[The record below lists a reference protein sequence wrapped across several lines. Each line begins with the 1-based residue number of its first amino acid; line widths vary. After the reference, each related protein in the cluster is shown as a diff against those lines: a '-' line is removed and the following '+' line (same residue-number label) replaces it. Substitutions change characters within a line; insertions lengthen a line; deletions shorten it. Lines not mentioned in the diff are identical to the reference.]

1 MKRIDRVISVVV
13 LLIAFSLGA
22 GAQYYQLGADPA
34 GARWSIIKG
43 DNYWVIYPGG
53 LDSLAREYLY
63 NFEIARPRT
72 QVGLKIENSEIPLI
86 LHPYTL
92 SSNATVVWAPRR
104 VDIFTTPPFNRGFAD
119 TWVHQ
124 LAMHEGRHIG
134 QVTHFTT
141 GTFKVFRY
149 ILGEQSVGIGM
160 GFYPSGWELEG
171 DAVHSETDFSKA
183 GRGRDPN
190 FLMPFRASFLAGE
203 DRSYDTYR
211 FGSVRNFIPSK
222 YAFGYI
228 METFMRDNSDYY
240 VIGDIYHDYTRYWYD
255 PSILNKAYQKYT
267 GRTRRKNFHG
277 AVDYFTNKWRADFIE
292 RAPYTAAELLTGYD
306 DGYYGNYTSVLP
318 VDGGVVAVKAS
329 MTQASRLISIDAEG
343 QEHYIRPFAA
353 SSNTSLV
360 IKKDDHTLVWS
371 EVVPHPRWELK
382 NYSVIRSYDLNTGR
396 MRTLTHR
403 TRWFNPAYSP
413 VGDRMTVTEY
423 ALDGTSQIVLL
434 DAGTMKEI
442 SRIAAPFGGQIHNT
456 AWVGDRIYV
465 DAIIG
470 DGQWGLYSRP
480 VGDSSAQWSVE
491 IEPQTRSIL
500 NLQRA
505 GNRLLFETDL
515 DGIANIYSFNP
526 AIHRAQKLTNAMFG
540 AAYPHFDNETG
551 TLYYSDYNHRGYG
564 PVKTA
569 RADLLWEDARFDKP
583 YRFSDADRF
592 SAQADTMAPALSVER
607 QAEIRARVDSLPAK
621 RYFKALHL
629 LHFHSWAPIYAGVNR
644 IMNMSYDHIYQLAA
658 PGITV
663 ISQNNLGTAVAI
675 AGVSYHDK
683 RVAGHFNFNYSGLWP
698 IFEISADYNDRPQ
711 RRIGYGT
718 SAVRYHDEVISRRGV
733 DQSYIPPRP
742 ALELTGSIYTNINLS
757 SGGWKRAFIP
767 RVAVNWNNDKFIQ
780 GDDERVGSGDIEAG
794 LRYYSVLPIPKGAIM
809 PRLGIGAEVKGA
821 YARGSYSGVGKGLY
835 GYVYGYVPGFTQ
847 LQGFKFTAG
856 AQKRFDEGDAGSY
869 MLNLSKAPRGY
880 KSVPLYDYFKLTAE
894 YAIPININDWHPVPI
909 LLYLMRIN
917 VVPFADYAVNRSPA
931 GVQHMASYGT
941 VLTIQGHIF
950 RLGPELNVGGRFN
963 RHLDFDGKWRFG
975 AEFVTGVNL

>member
-1 MKRIDRVISVVV
+1 MKRIDRVISVAV
-13 LLIAFSLGA
+13 LLLALSLGA
-22 GAQYYQLGADPA
+22 RAQYYQLGADPSS
-34 GARWSIIKG
+34 ARWNIIKG
-43 DNYWVIYPGG
+43 DNFRVIYPRG

-72 QVGLKIENSEIPLI
+72 QVGLKIEDSEVPLI

-104 VDIFTTPPFNRGFAD
+104 VDIFTTPPFSGSYAD

-124 LAMHEGRHIG
+124 LAMHEGRHVG

-141 GTFKVFRY
+141 GTFKVFSY
-149 ILGEQSVGIGM
+149 ILGEQSVGLGM

-203 DRSYDTYR
+203 EHSYDTYR
-211 FGSVRNFIPSK
+211 FGSVRNYIPGK

-255 PSILNKAYQKYT
+255 PSILNKAYQRYT

-277 AVDYFTNKWRADFIE
+277 AVDYFKNKWRADFIE
-292 RAPYTAAELLTGYD
+292 RAPYTAEKLLTEYD
-306 DGYYGNYTSVLP
+306 DGYFGNYTSVLP
-318 VDGGVVAVKAS
+318 YEGNVVAVKAS

-343 QEHYIRPFAA
+343 QEHYIRPFAS
-353 SSNTSLV
+353 SSNTSNV

-371 EVVPHPRWELK
+371 EIVPHPRWELK

-423 ALDGTSQIVLL
+423 ALDGTSQIVVL
-434 DAGTMKEI
+434 DADTMDEI
-442 SRIAAPFGGQIHNT
+442 SRIAAPGGGQIHST
-456 AWVGDRIYV
+456 AWVGNRIYV
-465 DAIIG
+465 DAITG

-480 VGDSSAQWSVE
+480 VGEPAAQWSVE
-491 IEPQTRSIL
+491 IEPQTRSIV

-526 AIHRAQKLTNAMFG
+526 ATHRAQKLTNAMFG
-540 AAYPHFDNETG
+540 AAYPHFDTETG

-569 RADLLWEDARFDKP
+569 RADLLWEDADFSKP
-583 YRFSDADRF
+583 FLFSDADRF
-592 SAQADTMAPALSVER
+592 SAQADTMAPALSPER
-607 QAEIRARVDSLPAK
+607 MAEIRARVDSLPAK
-621 RYFKALHL
+621 RYHKSLNL

-644 IMNMSYDHIYQLAA
+644 IMNMSYDHYYQLAA
-658 PGITV
+658 PGVTV
-663 ISQNNLGTAVAI
+663 MSQNLLGTAVAI
-675 AGVSYHDK
+675 AGVSYHNK

-698 IFEISADYNDRPQ
+698 IFEISADFNDRAQ

-856 AQKRFDEGDAGSY
+856 AQKRFDDGDAGSY

-917 VVPFADYAVNRSPA
+917 VVPFADYAVNRGPE
-931 GVQHMASYGT
+931 GVQQLASYGT
-941 VLTIQGHIF
+941 VLTIQGHLF
-950 RLGPELNVGGRFN
+950 RLGPELNIGGRFN